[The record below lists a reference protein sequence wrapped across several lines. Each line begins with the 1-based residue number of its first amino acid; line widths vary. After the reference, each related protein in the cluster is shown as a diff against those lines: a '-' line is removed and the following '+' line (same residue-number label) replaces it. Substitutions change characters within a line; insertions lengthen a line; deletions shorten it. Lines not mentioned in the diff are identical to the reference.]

1 MWYIKHNQL
10 LQHADS
16 QYFLIDNDDD
26 TESYIVNVIDA
37 ILSYDAD
44 VDDII
49 SLNGPG
55 GSMNIK
61 EVYGTGIFLDHFIIK
76 MYCLKA

>member
-10 LQHADS
+10 LQHGDS
-16 QYFLIDNDDD
+16 QYTLIDNDDD
-26 TESYIVNVIDA
+26 TENYIVNVIDA

-49 SLNGPG
+49 SLNGPC

-76 MYCLKA
+76 MYCLKV

>member
-1 MWYIKHNQL
+1 MWWIKHNRL

-26 TESYIVNVIDA
+26 TESCIVNIIDA

-49 SLNGPG
+49 SLNGPCR
-55 GSMNIK
+55 SMKIK
-61 EVYGTGIFLDHFIIK
+61 EVYGTGILLDHFVIK